1 MSIDRINRS
10 SFINMY
16 NSNSNK
22 TVKQF
27 NKTKEFDSIE
37 ISSLARSLQGYSY
50 DMNIDST
57 KKIAELRTK
66 IQNQTYNVDAKLTAQ
81 SIVKAIKGE

>member
-27 NKTKEFDSIE
+27 SKTKESDSVE

-57 KKIAELRTK
+57 KKIAELRNR